1 MRYTGVLV
9 FEWDESKRSSNLRK
23 HGLDFADCAAVF
35 GRPVTTWVDN
45 RYDYGE
51 RRFVT
56 FGVLDARVVN
66 IVHTVSGECI
76 RIISFR
82 RASKREQAQFFQET
96 QD

>member
-1 MRYTGVLV
+1 MGYTGVLV

-23 HGLDFADCAAVF
+23 HGLDFANCDAVF
-35 GRPVTTWVDN
+35 ARPVTTWVDN
-45 RYDYGE
+45 RFDYDE

-56 FGVLDARVVN
+56 VGLLGARVVS
-66 IVHTVSGECI
+66 IVHTVSGECV

-82 RASKREQAQFFQET
+82 RASRREQAQFFQEI

>member
-1 MRYTGVLV
+1 MGYTVALI

-23 HGLDFADCAAVF
+23 HGLDFANCGAVF
-35 GRPVTTWVDN
+35 TRPVTTWVDN

-56 FGVLDARVVN
+56 VGLLGARVVS
-66 IVHTVSGECI
+66 IVHTVSGECV

-82 RASKREQAQFFQET
+82 RASKREQAQFFQEI